1 MRYNID
7 IKEDELLAMGGG
19 ILDTLLLDRTTGENI
34 IWATDDYAVLG
45 DAYTFHQHILP
56 ELITGKNLDVIQPR
70 VAKKEE
76 ERRSRSRKMAEVFT
90 PSWVCNNM
98 NNGVDEKWF
107 KRKPVFNVVSTE
119 GGRHSWTPTTKKVTF
134 PEGKTWQEYVS
145 MGVIEITCGEAPFL
159 ASRYDTVTGEAI
171 MDLNRRIGWLDRKL
185 RIVNEN
191 TTTREEWLYWAK
203 MAFKGT
209 LGYEW
214 QGDNI
219 NILGRLKRCTTMT
232 KYSEFILQER
242 EVCYRSKR
250 ATVDEVVDIFMSDHP
265 TEEELDRHPNYY
277 LAGIVYDNGETETV
291 PITKLMPLRHVSD
304 LSERELKELRKK
316 TRFGGFFYNVYANS
330 FGVDKYELADV
341 ADSYLEAIENGA
353 EFPEE
358 GDTPENFAYYC
369 LYLIN

>member
-1 MRYNID
+1 MRSID

-34 IWATDDYAVLG
+34 IWATDDYAALG

-56 ELITGKNLDVIQPR
+56 ELITGKNQDVIQPR

-76 ERRSRSRKMAEVFT
+76 KRRSRSRKMAEVFT

-119 GGRHSWTPTTKKVTF
+119 GGQHSWTPTTEKVTF
-134 PEGKTWQEYVS
+134 PKGKAWQEYVS

-171 MDLNRRIGWLDRKL
+171 TDLNRRIGWLDRKL

-191 TTTREEWLYWAK
+191 TSTREDWLCWVK

-214 QGDNI
+214 QGDNLLLARE
-219 NILGRLKRCTTMT
+219 NLLMSFFDYHEARF
-232 KYSEFILQER
+232 SEEPAFED
-242 EVCYRSKR
+242 V
-250 ATVDEVVDIFMSDHP
+250 
-265 TEEELDRHPNYY
+265 
-277 LAGIVYDNGETETV
+277 
-291 PITKLMPLRHVSD
+291 
-304 LSERELKELRKK
+304 KE
-316 TRFGGFFYNVYANS
+316 
-330 FGVDKYELADV
+330 V
-341 ADSYLEAIENGA
+341 ADIISWNIFQMDGLKFVIPRSCHPKVLETRDLMSGEVIRQEIECEGCKKGLIHKHNGIYVKMMDW
-353 EFPEE
+353 
-358 GDTPENFAYYC
+358 DTGKPIFFHTYNGLAKKEK
-369 LYLIN
+369 L